1 MMIPPFDFSSASM
14 RLTTTRS
21 CRGRNLSFAM
31 MTLIAAG
38 CAACVNR
45 KLIDYKGLALSTA
58 ECHEAA
64 RDIRRASQ
72 AVKHAKPTRVLR
84 QLAFLPAIEMAL
96 AGPAKPRH
104 HAGQSAGQV
113 FGKKWLASCR
123 AVKGRATRAQWHDV
137 D

>member
-31 MTLIAAG
+31 MTLVAAG

-45 KLIDYKGLALSTA
+45 KLSDYKGLALSTA

-72 AVKHAKPTRVLR
+72 AVKHAKPTRALR
-84 QLAFLPAIEMAL
+84 QQGFAGMEMAL
-96 AGPAKPRH
+96 AGPAKTRH
-104 HAGQSAGQV
+104 HACQSAGQV
-113 FGKKWLASCR
+113 FGKK
-123 AVKGRATRAQWHDV
+123 
-137 D
+137 

>member
-1 MMIPPFDFSSASM
+1 MMMPPFDFSSASM

-45 KLIDYKGLALSTA
+45 KLSDYKGLPLSTA

-64 RDIRRASQ
+64 RDIRRASR
-72 AVKHAKPTRVLR
+72 AVKHAE
-84 QLAFLPAIEMAL
+84 PARACGSRLFAGIELAL
-96 AGPAKPRH
+96 AAATKTRH
-104 HAGQSAGQV
+104 HAGASAGQV
-113 FGKKWLASCR
+113 FGKNWLAS
-123 AVKGRATRAQWHDV
+123 
-137 D
+137 